1 MSLAVGTPPPPLWN
15 RHTVTEQEAPMDE
28 RHRDDLIRAVR
39 DLAPELSTRAGDIEQ
54 ARELP
59 ADLLD
64 RLRAAG
70 CFRMFVPR
78 SHGGYEADLRT
89 GLTVLETL
97 ARADGST
104 GWTVMIGAETPHLLA
119 MLPRERFDKVYA
131 DGPDVVVAGGFAP
144 QGRAELA
151 DGGYLVDGRWAFAS
165 GARHADWIFGNCVL
179 TGDGQPLPGPTG
191 RPPETRSMLFPA
203 ERVTV
208 LDTWHTLGLRGTGS
222 DDVVLDGLFCPAEES
237 FDLFTGVPCV
247 PGPGFVAPLV
257 HFVLHLGAVAVGIA
271 GGALDDMTALL
282 ADGRQRLYARTP
294 LADSPAVRE
303 RLGRADLNVR
313 AARALLHALAD
324 DLWAACA
331 GDPAAL
337 VALHPTISASL
348 PWVTEVCA
356 AAVDTCYRAAGGG
369 AARDSSPVQRRFRDI
384 HTFAQ
389 HAAAAEGWL
398 GNNGAQLLGRPVEL
412 AY

>member
-1 MSLAVGTPPPPLWN
+1 
-15 RHTVTEQEAPMDE
+15 MDDQ
-28 RHRDDLIRAVR
+28 HRTDLLHAVR
-39 DLAPELSTRAGDIEQ
+39 ELTPELTARAAEIER
-54 ARELP
+54 ARDLP

-97 ARADGST
+97 ARADGAT

-119 MLPRERFDKVYA
+119 MLSRERFDKIYA
-131 DGPDVVVAGGFAP
+131 AGPDVVVAGGFAP

-151 DGGYLVDGRWAFAS
+151 DGGYQVSGRWAFAS
-165 GARHADWIFGNCVL
+165 GSRHADWIFGNCLL
-179 TGDGQPLPGPTG
+179 TWDGQPLPGSAG

-203 ERVTV
+203 DRVTV
-208 LDTWHTLGLRGTGS
+208 PDTWHALGLRGTGS
-222 DDVVLDGLFCPAEES
+222 HDVLIEPTFCPAEES
-237 FDLFTGVPCV
+237 FDLFAGTPCV

-257 HFVLHLGAVAVGIA
+257 QFVLHLGAVAVGIA
-271 GGALDDMTALL
+271 QGALDDLTALL
-282 ADGRQRLYARTP
+282 GDGRQRLYARQP
-294 LADSPAVRE
+294 LADSPAFRIQ
-303 RLGRADLNVR
+303 LGRADLDVR
-313 AARALLHALAD
+313 AARALVHALAD
-324 DLWAACA
+324 ELWAACA
-331 GDPAAL
+331 DDPAA
-337 VALHPTISASL
+337 VARLHPTISASL
-348 PWVTEVCA
+348 PRVTELAV

-369 AARDSSPVQRRFRDI
+369 AARDDSPVQRRFRDI

-398 GNNGAQLLGRPVEL
+398 GNNGAALLGRPVEL

>member
-1 MSLAVGTPPPPLWN
+1 
-15 RHTVTEQEAPMDE
+15 MDD
-28 RHRDDLIRAVR
+28 RQRADLLHAVR
-39 DLAPELSTRAGDIEQ
+39 RLAPELTARAGEIEQ
-54 ARELP
+54 AREIP

-64 RLRAAG
+64 ALRAAG

-78 SHGGYEADLRT
+78 EHGGYDADLRT

-119 MLPRERFDKVYA
+119 LLPRERFDKLYA

-144 QGRAELA
+144 QGRAEPA
-151 DGGYLVDGRWAFAS
+151 DGGYRVNGRWAFAS
-165 GARHADWIFGNCVL
+165 GSRHADWIFGNCLL
-179 TGDGQPLPGPTG
+179 TVDGQPLPGEDG
-191 RPPETRSMLFPA
+191 RPPATRSMLFPA
-203 ERVTV
+203 SRVTV
-208 LDTWHTLGLRGTGS
+208 LDTWQVLGLRGTGS
-222 DDVVLDGLFCPAEES
+222 HDVLVDDAFCPAEQS
-237 FDLFTGVPCV
+237 FDLFTGTPCV

-271 GGALDDMTALL
+271 RGALDDTTALL

-331 GDPAAL
+331 DDPAAIPD
-337 VALHPTISASL
+337 LHPTVSAAL

-369 AARDSSPVQRRFRDI
+369 AARDSSVLQRRFRDI

-398 GNNGAQLLGRPVEL
+398 ASNGARLLGRPVEL